1 MQKLDSKK
9 IDTAL
14 RSLENAAKGAVR
26 SLNEMT
32 NNQFRDSS
40 LEKEPLLHLAY
51 IVNML
56 EKAREQVKL
65 DAKYDGM
72 NTDEITEA
80 QSQEREAELE
90 TIQAKFNEKLA
101 SRVRKPEPVEP
112 EVLEDVVEPEGDP
125 DEEPAS

>member
-14 RSLENAAKGAVR
+14 KNLENAAKGAVR

-32 NNQFRDSS
+32 DNQFKDSS

-51 IVNML
+51 IVKML
-56 EKAREQVKL
+56 EKAKEQVKIE
-65 DAKYDGM
+65 AKYEGM
-72 NTDEITEA
+72 DTDQITET
-80 QSQEREAELE
+80 QEQEREAELE
-90 TIQAKFNEKLA
+90 TIQTKFNEKLA

-112 EVLEDVVEPEGDP
+112 EILEDVVEPEGDP
-125 DEEPAS
+125 DNEPQS